1 MGAIVAVPGVPTP
14 PTPLSIS
21 TPSALVTAP
30 QLRVLV
36 EPSVMEF
43 GEAEKEAIVGEPEQ
57 ADAVALDDDEEDDV
71 EMDDDELDAVPTTLI
86 LTVMA

>member
-1 MGAIVAVPGVPTP
+1 MITVPGVPTP

-36 EPSVMEF
+36 DPSVMEF
-43 GEAEKEAIVGEPEQ
+43 GDAEKEAMVGEPEQ
-57 ADAVALDDDEEDDV
+57 ADDVALDDDEDAEV
-71 EMDDDELDAVPTTLI
+71 ENDEDELDAEPTTLI